1 MSDKEIALDINE
13 DNVDVEFQALLLKF
27 YPDAE
32 LDETDAFLMDR
43 YDDVKNMI
51 IDLLN
56 DMIEEDKKWKSKI
69 IGLVGII
76 NQMYQR

>member
-13 DNVDVEFQALLLKF
+13 DNVEVEFQALLLKF

-56 DMIEEDKKWKSKI
+56 DMIEEDKK
-69 IGLVGII
+69 
-76 NQMYQR
+76 

>member
-32 LDETDAFLMDR
+32 LDQTDAFLMDR

-56 DMIEEDKKWKSKI
+56 DMIEEDKK
-69 IGLVGII
+69 
-76 NQMYQR
+76 

>member
-1 MSDKEIALDINE
+1 MSDKQIALDINE

-32 LDETDAFLMDR
+32 LDETDTFLMDR

-56 DMIEEDKKWKSKI
+56 DMIEEDKK
-69 IGLVGII
+69 
-76 NQMYQR
+76 

>member
-56 DMIEEDKKWKSKI
+56 DMIEEDKK
-69 IGLVGII
+69 
-76 NQMYQR
+76 

>member
-1 MSDKEIALDINE
+1 MSDKQIALDINE

-32 LDETDAFLMDR
+32 LDQTDAFLMDR

-56 DMIEEDKKWKSKI
+56 DMIEEDKK
-69 IGLVGII
+69 
-76 NQMYQR
+76 

>member
-1 MSDKEIALDINE
+1 MSDEKIPLDINA

-32 LDETDAFLMDR
+32 LDGTDTLLVDR
-43 YDDVKNMI
+43 YNDVINII

-56 DMIEEDKKWKSKI
+56 DMIAEDKHE
-69 IGLVGII
+69 V
-76 NQMYQR
+76 